1 MVMMTAFNKVKSQPS
16 FVKSGV
22 ILPLLQTM
30 GRSEPMLNL
39 TVQQFLFGYEEELA
53 CLGQIMDSPETEQ
66 EAGEEDFWNDDEDD
80 FFSRRRKRRSVP
92 DYRDPETGR
101 CMWGVLRDLNN
112 TEHETVRIRTGQTDF
127 RTKGT
132 IVDMDGKTSFGAW
145 KPECDSFQGST
156 EPSTL
161 PAMLG
166 SSLSVLVPVMC
177 RTLELTASHTH
188 DIEGI
193 PVTRYTAHPEAL
205 AQSPCFC
212 PHNSTDP
219 DSCLPS
225 GYLDL
230 GPCYPDISP
239 PLAVS
244 FPHGIHSP
252 PNSLLTHPPRP
263 QASEHSM
270 YFDINTQLGVPLAA
284 RVSFQLSAILRPDS
298 SFPLLSS
305 ISSTRLV
312 PLFWAS
318 EGFTEPSSW
327 MLSHTRMALALPSA
341 ASLGAA
347 GSLLGLG
354 LTCLLLCWWRRE
366 GRGQRGEEMM
376 IK

>member
-1 MVMMTAFNKVKSQPS
+1 MDPVTEEIGPYVYSATHIRRIIEVTKLSFNPSIIRKMFTQITESGEDLQFRNKVVYKFLPELSIGPETDSITVLNMVMMTAFNKVKSQPS

-145 KPECDSFQGST
+145 KPECDRYTASCFVSDWRSGFSVFSFQGST

-188 DIEGI
+188 DIEVGVNI
-193 PVTRYTAHPEAL
+193 LSKMRP
-205 AQSPCFC
+205 
-212 PHNSTDP
+212 
-219 DSCLPS
+219 
-225 GYLDL
+225 
-230 GPCYPDISP
+230 
-239 PLAVS
+239 
-244 FPHGIHSP
+244 IHEQ
-252 PNSLLTHPPRP
+252 LLT
-263 QASEHSM
+263 
-270 YFDINTQLGVPLAA
+270 F
-284 RVSFQLSAILRPDS
+284 
-298 SFPLLSS
+298 FP
-305 ISSTRLV
+305 
-312 PLFWAS
+312 
-318 EGFTEPSSW
+318 
-327 MLSHTRMALALPSA
+327 
-341 ASLGAA
+341 
-347 GSLLGLG
+347 
-354 LTCLLLCWWRRE
+354 
-366 GRGQRGEEMM
+366 
-376 IK
+376 